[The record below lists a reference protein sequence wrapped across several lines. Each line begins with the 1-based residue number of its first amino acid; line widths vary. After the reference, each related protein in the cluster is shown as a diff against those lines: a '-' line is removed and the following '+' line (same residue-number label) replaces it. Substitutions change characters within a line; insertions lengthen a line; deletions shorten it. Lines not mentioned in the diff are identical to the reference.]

1 MKQQVGQKLI
11 YRIYHSQ
18 QGGIM
23 QMISPE
29 TKKEVKPK
37 DEKGKKS
44 HIDEGTVV
52 MATEEGFWI
61 HVLQKGEAVKL

>member
-1 MKQQVGQKLI
+1 
-11 YRIYHSQ
+11 
-18 QGGIM
+18 M